1 LVWELEVSSDDT
13 IAVNDEVL
21 LDAHSGEVV
30 RQYPRNL
37 PLLNRQIWDA
47 NGSTSDPGTSVRT
60 EGQAASGIADAD
72 NVYDF
77 LGDTY
82 NFYLNQHGRDSVDGG
97 GLVLS
102 ATVRYCSPNATD
114 PMGPP
119 SCPPPGL
126 AFWSNDNRRMYY
138 GAGQVADDVTGH
150 ELTHGVTQSESDLK
164 YENASGAI
172 NESFSDVWGEFVD
185 LTNGRGTD
193 TAAVRW
199 LIGEDMPGGAIRN
212 MQNPPAFN
220 DPDRLNSML
229 YVPAAASPALAND
242 FGGVHTNS
250 GVNNKLCSLLTDGG
264 TFNGQTVFGMGIN
277 RVADLY
283 YEVNT
288 HVLTSGAN
296 YTDLFNALTQA
307 AAVNLLWGT
316 RDRNN
321 LYRACRAVEINTPP
335 KNTYVDG
342 ASNCIP
348 TGAQACT
355 VLGGPFRT
363 VIEGVNAVNPGD
375 VLYIRAGTYNEPIVI
390 DKIMEMRAYDGTVTI
405 GRK

>member
-37 PLLNRQIWDA
+37 PARDRRVFDA

-82 NFYLNQHGRDSVDGG
+82 NFYLNQHRRDSVDGD
-97 GLVLS
+97 GLALS
-102 ATVRYCSPNATD
+102 ATVRYCAPNATN

-126 AFWSNDNRRMYY
+126 AFWSNSNRRMYY

-150 ELTHGVTQSESDLK
+150 ELTHGVTDAESGLK

-172 NESFSDVWGEFVD
+172 NESFSDVWGEFID

-199 LIGEDMPGGAIRN
+199 LIGEDMPGGVIRN

-242 FGGVHTNS
+242 YGGVHTNS
-250 GVNNKLCSLLTDGG
+250 GVNNRLCSLLTDGG
-264 TFNGQTVFGMGIN
+264 AFNSQTVFGMGID

-283 YEVNT
+283 YEAATNI
-288 HVLTSGAN
+288 LTSGAN
-296 YTDLFNALTQA
+296 YGDLHDALTQA
-307 AAVNLLWGT
+307 AINLLWDT

-321 LYRACRAVEINTPP
+321 LYRACLAVVINTPP
-335 KNTYVDG
+335 KNMYVDG
-342 ASNCIP
+342 AASNCFP
-348 TGAQACT
+348 TGAQNCT
-355 VLGGPFRT
+355 FFGVGPFRT
-363 VIEGVNAVNPGD
+363 VGEGVNAINPGD
-375 VLYIRAGTYNEPIVI
+375 VLYIRAGTYNEPLVI
-390 DKIMEMRAYDGTVTI
+390 DKILEIRAYDGTVRI
-405 GRK
+405 GP